1 MRICGKKTYTNN
13 MITIMLIKNHII
25 KIIKIILDTNNRIV
39 INKGDMVIKIQ
50 IMATITNTII
60 VIHNLS

>member
-1 MRICGKKTYTNN
+1 
-13 MITIMLIKNHII
+13 MLIKNHII